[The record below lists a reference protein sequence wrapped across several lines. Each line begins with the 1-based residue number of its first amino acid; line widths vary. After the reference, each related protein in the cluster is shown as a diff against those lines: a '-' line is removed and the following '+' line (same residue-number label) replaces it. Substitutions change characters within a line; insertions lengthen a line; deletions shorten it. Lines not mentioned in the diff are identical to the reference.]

1 VGITWGGERA
11 CTGTAAPEAKLQTNT
26 TEVAVLIDATTGH
39 DVIAYTSGADAS
51 CTGSASAPTV
61 VRPNEVVS
69 IPWEPIGQASTAV
82 HVTVPP
88 CGRYDGWTQV
98 VDPGDRLAVEVL
110 ASVPFDPLCAV
121 SSARVEDV
129 DDVVPLGSAQQ
140 QVQHAALGPVDELRV
155 LPGGAKGGRLA
166 AG

>member
-1 VGITWGGERA
+1 
-11 CTGTAAPEAKLQTNT
+11 
-26 TEVAVLIDATTGH
+26 
-39 DVIAYTSGADAS
+39 
-51 CTGSASAPTV
+51 V